1 MISNKEVA
9 TAVIEGQLARVNGG
23 RVSLALHGE
32 NPVAVYADV
41 KNGRGPRD
49 AKGGVV
55 MQLPIIGSRE
65 VSRLGDELDRERA
78 ALVVV
83 FTVSGAIN
91 GVPYSD
97 VTIWINDGQV
107 TLPTLFGGT
116 DKARHTLYMLGR
128 GVRDEVA
135 KMDGLM
141 DLAWED
147 HCDGILSRVA
157 EMRRYLDDVTAA
169 AKRSTGAAKV

>member
-1 MISNKEVA
+1 MSNKEVV
-9 TAVIEGQLARVNGG
+9 TAVIEGQLAKIKTSRIN
-23 RVSLALHGE
+23 LILHGA

-55 MQLPIIGSRE
+55 MQLPIIGSRD
-65 VSRLGDELDRERA
+65 VSRFGDELDRERA

-83 FTVSGAIN
+83 FTVTGIIN
-91 GVPYSD
+91 GVPYDD

-116 DKARHTLYMLGR
+116 DRARQTLYTLGR
-128 GVRDEVA
+128 AVRDEVA
-135 KMDGLM
+135 AMPGLM
-141 DLAWED
+141 DAAWAD

-169 AKRSTGAAKV
+169 AKRQISGVSA